1 MLLGSK
7 GCALCCQGAKM
18 VLFITGRC
26 HRSCW
31 YCPISRER
39 SGQDVI
45 YANDRPIRELPEI
58 IEEAE
63 QMSALGTGI
72 TGGEPML
79 VLDRVVEACTLL
91 KGRFGSQ
98 HHIHLY
104 TGTAPGESELLR
116 LQGLVDEIRMHPPGE
131 VWHCILETPYA
142 RSARLA
148 KSLGFDVGIEVPS
161 LPNLSDLAPMLP
173 LLDFLN
179 INELEWGEISAD
191 EMRRRGLEPADGL
204 HNAVSGA
211 HRWAAGIRREKK
223 VHWCT
228 SAFKDSVQLR
238 ERLKRIAK
246 NTARSFEQI
255 TEDGTVVYGV
265 AEIAGEPVPARPYL
279 KRGSYQMREG
289 RLELS
294 AKVLRRHAD
303 DLPGNKYI
311 IERYPNGGIVVEVIP
326 L

>member
-1 MLLGSK
+1 
-7 GCALCCQGAKM
+7 
-18 VLFITGRC
+18 
-26 HRSCW
+26 
-31 YCPISRER
+31 
-39 SGQDVI
+39 
-45 YANDRPIRELPEI
+45 
-58 IEEAE
+58 
-63 QMSALGTGI
+63 
-72 TGGEPML
+72 ML
-79 VLDRVVEACTLL
+79 VLDRVVEACRLL
-91 KGRFGSQ
+91 KGRFGPE

-104 TGTAPGESELLR
+104 TGTAPGMPELQR
-116 LQGLVDEIRMHPPGE
+116 LQGLVDEIRMHPPEE
-131 VWHCILETPYA
+131 VWPRILETPYA
-142 RSARLA
+142 LSARLA
-148 KSLGFDVGIEVPS
+148 RTLGFDIGIEVPS
-161 LPNLSDLAPMLP
+161 LPNLSSLAPILP

-211 HRWAAGIRREKK
+211 HRWAAGLRRDKK

-238 ERLKRIAK
+238 ERLKRIAR
-246 NTARSFEQI
+246 NTARSFDQI

-265 AEIAGEPVPARPYL
+265 AELAGASVPERPYL
-279 KRGSYQMREG
+279 KRGTCELREG

-294 AKVLRRHAD
+294 AKVLKRHAD
-303 DLPGNKYI
+303 ELPGNKYI